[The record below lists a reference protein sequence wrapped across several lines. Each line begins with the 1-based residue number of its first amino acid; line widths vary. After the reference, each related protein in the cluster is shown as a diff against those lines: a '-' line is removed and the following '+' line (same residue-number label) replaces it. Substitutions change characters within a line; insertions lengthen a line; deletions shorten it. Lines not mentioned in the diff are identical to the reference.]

1 MVSFGSFD
9 AKTHFSKLLSRVEK
23 GERITIT
30 KHGRPV
36 AELVPVQKRDP
47 AQVQATIAAIKELR
61 KGQTLGGLKIRDMI
75 NEGRR

>member
-9 AKTHFSKLLSRVEK
+9 AKTHLSKLLDRVEK

-36 AELVPVQKRDP
+36 AELVPVPKRDP

-61 KGQTLGGLKIRDMI
+61 KGNTLGGLKIRDMI